1 MSRCD
6 ISNLVILVSLAGN
19 NAPLRTTRNFTAFP
33 DATAIAYT
41 EKTRQGYL
49 LYGMQ

>member
-1 MSRCD
+1 MH
-6 ISNLVILVSLAGN
+6 ISLAKD
-19 NAPLRTTRNFTAFP
+19 PLDPLIKYSRVGSPTTRSFLAFP